1 MQRCHD
7 QGVTMPE
14 PDDTPRLAEI
24 ARTIADFRSEFREA
38 ISGMVRR
45 DVYMA
50 EMRTLEVKIEALV
63 NEDRRIENNINSD
76 LKTLYQEIEKDRSDR
91 KGVRTQV
98 LGASLA
104 AAVSIIMLIIQVVVV
119 K

>member
-1 MQRCHD
+1 
-7 QGVTMPE
+7 MPE

-50 EMRTLEVKIEALV
+50 EMRTLEVKIETLV
-63 NEDRRIENNINSD
+63 NEDRRIENNINNEIKS
-76 LKTLYQEIEKDRSDR
+76 LYQEIEKDRNDR

-98 LGASLA
+98 VGASLA
-104 AAVSIIMLIIQVVVV
+104 AVVSVIMLILQVVI